1 VHGGVRQNLAVT
13 TPPAR
18 GSSRT
23 FAVPFPLDLG
33 LTLGPL
39 RHGAGDPTIRFARDG
54 VWRATRTAQGAA
66 TTRLVLDRGSL
77 SATAWGPGAEAALE
91 GIPALVGFDDDPAAF
106 RPALPLLADLHR
118 RLAGL
123 RVGRT
128 GAIFE
133 ALLPAI
139 IEQKVVAEEA
149 RRSYRALIR
158 NHGEPAPGPADLRL
172 APAPATLAAL
182 PYFAFHPLGM
192 ERRRAD
198 TIRRAA
204 TRAARLEEAASMR
217 SEAAMT
223 RLTAIPGIGP
233 WTAAEALRAA
243 LGDPDLVSVGDYHLP
258 NVVAWA
264 LAGEPRGDDARM
276 LELLEPYRGQRG
288 RVVRLLEAGGIGAP
302 RFGPKMPIRSIA
314 SQ

>member
-1 VHGGVRQNLAVT
+1 L
-13 TPPAR
+13 
-18 GSSRT
+18 
-23 FAVPFPLDLG
+23 
-33 LTLGPL
+33 
-39 RHGAGDPTIRFARDG
+39 
-54 VWRATRTAQGAA
+54 
-66 TTRLVLDRGSL
+66 
-77 SATAWGPGAEAALE
+77 
-91 GIPALVGFDDDPAAF
+91 GFDDDPAVF

-123 RVGRT
+123 RIGRT

-139 IEQKVVAEEA
+139 IEQKVVGEEA

-158 NHGEPAPGPADLRL
+158 NHGEQAPGPADLRL

-182 PYFAFHPLGM
+182 PYFAFHPLGI

-204 TRAARLEEAASMR
+204 ARAARLEEAALMAPP
-217 SEAAMT
+217 AAMA
-223 RLTAIPGIGP
+223 RLSAIPGIGP
-233 WTAAEALRAA
+233 WTAAEALRVA

-264 LAGEPRGDDARM
+264 LAREPRGDDARM

-288 RVVRLLEAGGIGAP
+288 RVVRLLEAAGIGAP
-302 RFGPKMPIRSIA
+302 RFGPKMPIHSIA
-314 SQ
+314 SH

>member
-1 VHGGVRQNLAVT
+1 MKWMVAGAQQVIE
-13 TPPAR
+13 
-18 GSSRT
+18 RT
-23 FAVPFPLDLG
+23 FLLTFPLDLG

-39 RHGAGDPTIRFARDG
+39 RHGAGDPTIRFAPDG
-54 VWRATRTAQGAA
+54 VWRATRTREGPA
-66 TTRLVLDRGSL
+66 TIRLALGRAEVT
-77 SATAWGPGAEAALE
+77 ATAWGPGAATALD
-91 GIPALVGFDDDPAAF
+91 GVPALVGFDDDPAAF
-106 RPALPLLADLHR
+106 RPALSLLADLHR

-123 RVGRT
+123 RIGRT

-139 IEQKVVAEEA
+139 IEQKVVGEEA
-149 RRSYRALIR
+149 RRSYRALLR
-158 NHGEPAPGPADLRL
+158 DHGEAAPGPADLRL
-172 APAPATLAAL
+172 APEPATLAGL
-182 PYFAFHPLGM
+182 PYFAFHPLGI

-204 TRAARLEEAASMR
+204 ARAARLEEAASMS
-217 SEAAMT
+217 SERAMA

-233 WTAAEALRAA
+233 WTAAEALRVG

-288 RVVRLLEAGGIGAP
+288 RVIRLLEAGGIGAP

-314 SQ
+314 SD